1 LIGISDDLNCLQVLS
16 GAGSVSII
24 RESTHDFQ
32 VNFLHAE
39 FLKEILCCLN
49 RLGNIVLES
58 TDLILESKA
67 ETLNSRES
75 FECVKRYQSGVKIC
89 RLILSSRVKVDECI
103 DFVDH

>member
-1 LIGISDDLNCLQVLS
+1 MIGISDDLNCLQVLS
-16 GAGSVSII
+16 GAGSIGII

-39 FLKEILCCLN
+39 FLKEILCCLD

-67 ETLNSRES
+67 ETLNSCECFEGVES
-75 FECVKRYQSGVKIC
+75 DQG
-89 RLILSSRVKVDECI
+89 
-103 DFVDH
+103 